1 MSGTSRYREKSG
13 DSSED
18 FNKSIQVGAVFK
30 GSLLHPVWF
39 KWDGR
44 KYEIKQVNYAW
55 QSAKGEA
62 LVYHFSVSDGANSYE
77 IAFNSKEMAWRL
89 NKSSDE

>member
-1 MSGTSRYREKSG
+1 MQDIDKP
-13 DSSED
+13 
-18 FNKSIQVGAVFK
+18 IQVGAVFK

-55 QSAKGEA
+55 QSAKGAA
-62 LVYHFSVSDGANSYE
+62 LVYHFSVTAAGNTYE
-77 IAFNSKEMAWRL
+77 IAFNSKEMVWRL
-89 NKSSDE
+89 NDTDRE